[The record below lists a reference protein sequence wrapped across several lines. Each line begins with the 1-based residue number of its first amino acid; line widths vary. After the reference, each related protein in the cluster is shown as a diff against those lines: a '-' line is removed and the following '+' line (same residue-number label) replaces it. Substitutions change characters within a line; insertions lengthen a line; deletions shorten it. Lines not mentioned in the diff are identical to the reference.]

1 MAVNLNSSLDS
12 FLKKTLWLW
21 LPFYAFRTLLKEFAI
36 WLAREK
42 K

>member
-1 MAVNLNSSLDS
+1 MAFNLNSWLDN

-21 LPFYAFRTLLKEFAI
+21 LPFYAFNKLLKEFGA
-36 WLAREK
+36 WLVRGK

>member
-1 MAVNLNSSLDS
+1 MAFNLNTWLDN

-21 LPFYAFRTLLKEFAI
+21 LPFYAFRVLLKEFSA
-36 WLAREK
+36 WLAGK

>member
-1 MAVNLNSSLDS
+1 MAFNLNTWLDG

-21 LPFYAFRTLLKEFAI
+21 LPFYAFNKLLKEFGE
-36 WLAREK
+36 WLARGK